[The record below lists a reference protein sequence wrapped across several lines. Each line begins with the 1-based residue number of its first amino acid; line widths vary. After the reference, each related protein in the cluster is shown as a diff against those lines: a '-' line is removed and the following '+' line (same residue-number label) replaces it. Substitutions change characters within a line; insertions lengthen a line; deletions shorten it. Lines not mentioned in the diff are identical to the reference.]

1 MNGSRRNDAGRA
13 FRRTVKQILRVNHAG
28 EYGAIRIYQAQ
39 IAMAHWR
46 APALLPFLRET
57 LGHERTHLSAF
68 RELMWP
74 RGTRPCRAMPLWG
87 LGGLALGLFTALLG
101 RNAILICTKAV
112 ERTVHAHL
120 DKQLAWLGT
129 RDPVLSETI
138 ASVREQ
144 EQGHLEHAQSA
155 RTGRGGFGVV
165 LDRFVG
171 AVTAMLIW
179 CSTYGALSRMTG
191 NLDSWSN

>member
-1 MNGSRRNDAGRA
+1 MSDPLDRR

-57 LGHERTHLSAF
+57 LTHERAHLAEF

-74 RGTRPCRAMPLWG
+74 RGTRPCGAMPLWG
-87 LGGLALGLFTALLG
+87 LGGIALGLFTGLLG
-101 RNAILICTKAV
+101 RNAILICTEAV

-144 EQGHLEHAQSA
+144 EQGHLENAQAGQSA
-155 RTGRGGFGVV
+155 RSASGNA

-171 AVTAMLIW
+171 ATTTLLIW
-179 CSTYGALSRMTG
+179 CSTYGAPSRMKG
-191 NLDSWSN
+191 NLASWSN

>member
-1 MNGSRRNDAGRA
+1 MSDPLDRR

-39 IAMAHWR
+39 IAMARWR

-57 LGHERTHLSAF
+57 LTHERTHLAAF

-74 RGTRPCRAMPLWG
+74 RGTRPCGAMPLWG
-87 LGGLALGLFTALLG
+87 LGGIALGLFTGLLG
-101 RNAILICTKAV
+101 RNAILICTEAV

-120 DKQLAWLGT
+120 DKQLAWLGK
-129 RDPVLSETI
+129 RDPTLSETI

-144 EQGHLEHAQSA
+144 EQGHLENAQAQQSTRSA
-155 RTGRGGFGVV
+155 FGNA

-171 AVTAMLIW
+171 AMTTLLIW
-179 CSTYGALSRMTG
+179 CSTYGALSRMRG
-191 NLDSWSN
+191 HLASWST